1 MATPREISPE
11 ERGLRLRD
19 DGDRAVLVPPG
30 TDDDGLVQVNV
41 RLPRS
46 LVAAAD
52 RRRKRLN
59 PALSRDTW
67 TAYVFEWAL
76 NQPEGTQVRVEP
88 KPTPRRQRR
97 R

>member
-11 ERGLRLRD
+11 ERGFRLQD
-19 DGDRAVLVPPG
+19 PEHPVLVPAG
-30 TDDDGLVQVNV
+30 EDDGLVQVNV

-46 LVAAAD
+46 LVEAAD

-59 PALSRDTW
+59 PRLSRDTW
-67 TAYVFEWAL
+67 TAYVYEWAL
-76 NQPEGTQVRVEP
+76 QQPEGTQVHAEP
-88 KPTPRRQRR
+88 KPTPRRRR